1 MNLHIG
7 VDVYSDLKSNR
18 HGWTKWSVWALLMHA
33 HSQADV
39 GVVLASIHRD
49 DSLQAGWPASA
60 MFCRAASKLGRTN
73 TL

>member
-1 MNLHIG
+1 
-7 VDVYSDLKSNR
+7 VYSDLKSNR

-60 MFCRAASKLGRTN
+60 MFPCSAGLQAGRTN